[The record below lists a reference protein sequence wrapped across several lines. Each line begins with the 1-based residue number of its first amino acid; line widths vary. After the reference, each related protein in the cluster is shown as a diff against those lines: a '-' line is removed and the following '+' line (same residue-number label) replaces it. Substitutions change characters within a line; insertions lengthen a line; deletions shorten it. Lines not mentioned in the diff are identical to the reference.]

1 MTIYLDACCLSRLTD
16 DQTQRRIREEA
27 EAIERI
33 LAQTQAG
40 VWAMISSE
48 ALAEEVSRI
57 RSAKRRIAVE
67 ALLSLAT
74 RSVELNAGVRA
85 RAREVAAS
93 GYGPFDALHL
103 AAAEEAFADVLL
115 STDDRF
121 VSLARR
127 GVAGPRIAV
136 RNPLSWLEEHGG

>member
-1 MTIYLDACCLSRLTD
+1 MTIYLDACRLSRLTD

-40 VWAMISSE
+40 VWAMVSSE

-57 RSAKRRIAVE
+57 RSAERRIAVE

-74 RSVELNAGVRA
+74 RSVELNAG
-85 RAREVAAS
+85 S
-93 GYGPFDALHL
+93 MPFTL
-103 AAAEEAFADVLL
+103 
-115 STDDRF
+115 RQ
-121 VSLARR
+121 RR
-127 GVAGPRIAV
+127 RRP
-136 RNPLSWLEEHGG
+136 